1 MLDEEEKA
9 LIKNL
14 TDQVAAMR
22 DELADN
28 TRKTDQILKG
38 FPQGDPDGHRRYHEE
53 VIQKMADNRKLRQEL
68 VMHLAKTSSWLAFVG
83 VLTAVYHHFKSQIM
97 GG

>member
-1 MLDEEEKA
+1 MLSDEEKA
-9 LIKNL
+9 LIKDL
-14 TDQVAAMR
+14 SDQISAMR
-22 DELADN
+22 GELADN

-53 VIQKMADNRKLRQEL
+53 VIQKMADNRKLRQDL
-68 VMHLAKTSSWLAFVG
+68 ITHLAKTGSWLAFAG
-83 VLTAVYHHFKSQIM
+83 VVTILFKYFKAQIL